1 MDLACTVQQTN
12 QVVSILPRQMTS
24 LRSESA
30 IPRPGAILRFLPAI
44 GIVAV
49 WTVLM
54 PAAGGFQPRDW
65 YPAALVT
72 LGLLTVAVAGSGR
85 ILPDGRYA
93 RVALVAFGAY
103 TALFELSVLWSDAP
117 GTALD
122 AANLLLLAFLG
133 AWIVALAPWTARS
146 ADVLFGAFALAAA
159 VVSAGTLIGSL
170 DVADLT
176 SRFTDG
182 RYNQPLDYPNTAAAF
197 GFLAAVPALVM
208 ASRPDLPV
216 WVKTL
221 MQTAATVLALC
232 ALLPQSRGS
241 VLGCAV
247 TLLVLL
253 AVVPFRWRLAFHA
266 ALLGGVMA
274 LASGPIFDVYDAAAE
289 SELVS
294 PALHDAARA
303 IWIST
308 AIAAVAGLLIALA
321 EARIRLREPQ
331 LVAVRRAGW
340 AAWGLAALAVL
351 VVAASQS
358 SQISDALSDE
368 WNSLKHPGIAFAGA
382 DDSADASRLTDV
394 DPLQRYDYWRV
405 AVGGFRDNP
414 VLGMGAGGFEH
425 RYAGDRRYDKLSK
438 YPHNLTLRVLGDTGL
453 VGLAIFA
460 VFALALVAALLV
472 GWRTAGLTERGV
484 AAAGLGVAVYF
495 FVHGQF
501 DWLEAY
507 PVLAGPALALPFAA
521 AVVRS
526 AAGGAAEP
534 APAARRLGPILPIA
548 GAVVVGVLGVLL
560 VAPWLAIR
568 WTDRAVET
576 WRTAPAAAYRDLDRA
591 ADANP
596 ASMTPLLYAGV
607 IAVERGED
615 ERAKRYFERVLDR
628 EDHWLAHYELA
639 GLAAERGDEA
649 TARREL
655 ELAARR
661 NVREPAIEET
671 RKDLDDGKKLSASL
685 LLRRLSVV
693 PLSRSRRLS

>member
-1 MDLACTVQQTN
+1 
-12 QVVSILPRQMTS
+12 
-24 LRSESA
+24 
-30 IPRPGAILRFLPAI
+30 
-44 GIVAV
+44 
-49 WTVLM
+49 M

-65 YPAALVT
+65 YPAALVS
-72 LGLLTVAVAGSGR
+72 LGLLTVAIAGSGR
-85 ILPDGRYA
+85 ILPDGRFA

-159 VVSAGTLIGSL
+159 VVSVGTLIGSL
-170 DVADLT
+170 DVSDLT

-221 MQTAATVLALC
+221 MQVAATVLVLC

-241 VLGCAV
+241 VLGCGV

-253 AVVPFRWRLAFHA
+253 AVVPFRWRLALHA

-274 LASGPIFDVYDAAAE
+274 LASGSIFDVFNAA
-289 SELVS
+289 SETEVVS
-294 PALHDAARA
+294 PALDDAARA

-308 AIAAVAGLLIALA
+308 AIAAVVGLLLALA
-321 EARIRLREPQ
+321 EARIRLSEPQ
-331 LVAVRRAGW
+331 QVTVRRAGW
-340 AAWGLAALAVL
+340 AAWGVAALAVL
-351 VVAASQS
+351 VVGISQS
-358 SQISDALSDE
+358 GRISDAASDE
-368 WNSLKHPGIAFAGA
+368 WNSLKHPGVAFAGT
-382 DDSADASRLTDV
+382 DDSADGSRFTDV

-405 AVGGFRDNP
+405 AVGGFRANP
-414 VLGMGAGGFEH
+414 LFGMGANGFEY

-438 YPHNLTLRVLGDTGL
+438 YPHNLTLRVLGDTGI
-453 VGLAIFA
+453 VGLAIFG
-460 VFALALVAALLV
+460 VFAFALVAALMG

-507 PVLAGPALALPFAA
+507 PVLAGPALALPFAGA
-521 AVVRS
+521 AVR
-526 AAGGAAEP
+526 AAAARAPEPARAPIRFGRAVTPAGAA
-534 APAARRLGPILPIA
+534 I
-548 GAVVVGVLGVLL
+548 VLVLAVLL
-560 VAPWLAIR
+560 ISPWLAIR
-568 WTDRAVET
+568 WTDRAVKT
-576 WRTAPAAAYRDLDRA
+576 WRSDATAAYRDLDRA
-591 ADANP
+591 ADAN
-596 ASMTPLLYAGV
+596 AVSITPLLYAGV
-607 IAVERGED
+607 IAVQRGED
-615 ERAKRYFERVLDR
+615 ARARRYFERVLDR

-639 GLAAERGDEA
+639 GLAAERGDNA
-649 TARREL
+649 AARREL
-655 ELAARR
+655 DLAARR
-661 NVREPAIEET
+661 NVREPAIAET
-671 RKDLDDGKKLSASL
+671 RKELDDGKPISAAL
-685 LLRRLSVV
+685 LLRRLSEV
-693 PLSRSRRLS
+693 PLSEVRRLS